1 MDILVLDVS
10 TTDTGYSIFTEKGYV
25 KSGSIKRKEKDWLE
39 RVLYM
44 KKEIKEQCVN
54 PNFLV
59 VESGFSGR
67 NVLTLKKLCIAQ
79 GIFIGT
85 YPKAEVHF
93 VYPKEWQSHFSF
105 DCRRKEIKKLSM
117 QKASVLTKKE
127 ITDDNESDS
136 VLIGQYFLD
145 VKLKNAT
152 NSEVKEGIKIGKI
165 KAMDSGSQKAK
176 TRS

>member
-1 MDILVLDVS
+1 MTILALDVS
-10 TTDTGYSIFTEKGYV
+10 TTDTGYSVFTEKGYV
-25 KSGSIKRKEKDWLE
+25 KSSFVKQKEKDWLT
-39 RVLYM
+39 RVLQM
-44 KKEIKEQCVN
+44 KDRIKEQCKK
-54 PNFLV
+54 PDILV

-85 YPKAEVHF
+85 YPKAQVYF

-105 DCRRKEIKKLSM
+105 CCRRNEVKERSM
-117 QKASVLTKKE
+117 QKASTLTKKE
-127 ITDDNESDS
+127 ITNDNESDS

-152 NSEVKEGIKIGKI
+152 NSEVKEGIKVKKT
-165 KAMDSGSQKAK
+165 KAVNRPSQKAK
-176 TRS
+176 TGS

>member
-1 MDILVLDVS
+1 MDILALDIS

-25 KSGSIKRKEKDWLE
+25 KSGSVKRKEKDWLE
-39 RVLYM
+39 RVLCM
-44 KKEIKEQCVN
+44 KKEIKEQCAR
-54 PNFLV
+54 PDFLI

-105 DCRRKEIKKLSM
+105 DCKRKEIKEHSI

-152 NSEVKEGIKIGKI
+152 NSEVKEGIKVKKT
-165 KAMDSGSQKAK
+165 KAVNRPSQKAK
-176 TRS
+176 TGS